1 MNYILCITLFPLGL
15 ITVINAIS
23 DWTPIIGTGPA
34 LKTIQQPILLNGV
47 VKTSSSSKS
56 SFTFNGQTIT
66 TSIGDAAANEAIT
79 GPVLSI
85 DAPDLT
91 PDIDTEPKYYGYGE
105 GKILNGLFTASPPV
119 VSQTFHA
126 IANCEEIA
134 NKIQIE

>member
-34 LKTIQQPILLNGV
+34 LKTIQQPILLNGAV
-47 VKTSSSSKS
+47 RTSSSSKS

-79 GPVLSI
+79 GPVLSA

-91 PDIDTEPKYYGYGE
+91 PDIDTEPKYYGYGD
-105 GKILNGLFTASPPV
+105 GKILNGLFTASPAV

-126 IANCEEIA
+126 KGNCKK
-134 NKIQIE
+134 NPN